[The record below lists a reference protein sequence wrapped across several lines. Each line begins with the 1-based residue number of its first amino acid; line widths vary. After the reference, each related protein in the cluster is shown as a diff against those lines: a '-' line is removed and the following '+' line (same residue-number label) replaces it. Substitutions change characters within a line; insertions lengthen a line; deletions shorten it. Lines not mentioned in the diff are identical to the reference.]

1 MNALPLSLM
10 AVALLFLSTIVA
22 FAHQAPSGLWRYD
35 PICCNNR
42 DCSPIDQRHVTVV
55 PNEGYLVT
63 LDVGDH
69 PLVRQRV
76 ETLIPFKDARPS
88 GDGEYHACVLGS
100 STRVR
105 CLYITGGV

>member
-1 MNALPLSLM
+1 MKALTLTTMLM
-10 AVALLFLSTIVA
+10 AFVLLTGIVA
-22 FAHQAPSGLWRYD
+22 YAHEAPSGLWRYD
-35 PICCNNR
+35 AICCDNR
-42 DCSPIDQRHVTVV
+42 DCAPIDQRHVTVV
-55 PNEGYLVT
+55 PGEGYRVT

-69 PLVRQRV
+69 PMVRQRV